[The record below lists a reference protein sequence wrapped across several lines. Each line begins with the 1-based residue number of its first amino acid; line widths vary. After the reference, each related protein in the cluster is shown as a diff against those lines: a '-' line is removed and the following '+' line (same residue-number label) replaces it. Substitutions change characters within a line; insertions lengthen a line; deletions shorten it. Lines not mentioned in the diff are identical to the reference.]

1 MKIALVGPDGA
12 GKTSVARQLQQ
23 MMPQA
28 DLVYAGKSGNHRLP
42 TTRWAYQIWQWSKRS
57 RLPVLPQLIRFFL
70 FYPLEFVENLV
81 RFRRPGTER
90 LVIYDRHPVDRM
102 IMVFEY
108 ENRFLGNVPRRW
120 LSQYPLL
127 RFYNWWHLIFFPPIE
142 RLYFL
147 LPEPQLCWERAD
159 GHYKS
164 VEEAAWK
171 IEAYR
176 RVVAQ
181 LAKRQVV
188 QVIEITPALAITDVA
203 ARIFADINES
213 HLSENA

>member
-1 MKIALVGPDGA
+1 MRIALVGPDGA
-12 GKTSVARQLQQ
+12 GKTSAVRQLQR

-28 DLVYAGKSGNHRLP
+28 YLVYAGKSHDQQLP
-42 TTRWAYQIWQWSKRS
+42 TTRWAYRFWQFVRRS
-57 RLPVLPQLIRFFL
+57 RLSLLSQLVRFFL
-70 FYPLEFVENLV
+70 FYPWEFVENLV
-81 RFRRPGTER
+81 RFRPPGTER

-108 ENRFLGNVPRRW
+108 ENRFLDNVPRRW

-127 RFYNWWHLIFFPPIE
+127 RFYNWWYLTFFPPIE

-147 LPEPQLCWERAD
+147 LPKPQLCWERAD

-176 RVVAQ
+176 RAAAQ